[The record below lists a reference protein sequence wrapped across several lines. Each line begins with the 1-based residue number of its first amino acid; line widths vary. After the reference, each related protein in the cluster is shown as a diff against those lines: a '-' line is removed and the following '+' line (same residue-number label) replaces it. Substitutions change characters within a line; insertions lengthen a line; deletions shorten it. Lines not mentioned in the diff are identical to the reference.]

1 MKKISILTLSLALS
15 MGLANAAIV
24 LQDSAI
30 FANNGK
36 ATLTDAEIGGLDVSS
51 GDKLVVTIG
60 LEGDDSGPDSTVTYN
75 NQNMT
80 LAASNMGLNGLNP
93 SGWVGI
99 YYLDNVSSFGAGTLV
114 FTNNGY
120 SAGVS
125 FMVLSGT
132 ASGVGNVNSA
142 NATTLNLGV
151 SAGSFMVAAFGD
163 TADAAITVVSP
174 LTTLLNSDALVAAG
188 DDGSASYGTGYQ
200 SISSAGTAT
209 PSFTSTTDRPNMVA
223 AEFTA
228 VPEPSTILLLSAV
241 GSLILLR
248 RRR

>member
-1 MKKISILTLSLALS
+1 MKNISILTLSLALS

-24 LQDSAI
+24 LQDDAV
-30 FANNGK
+30 FMDGGK
-36 ATLTDAEIGGLDVSS
+36 DTLTDAEIGGLDVTS

-75 NQNMT
+75 GQNMT
-80 LAASNMGLNGLNP
+80 LAVENTPTSWA
-93 SGWVGI
+93 GWVGM
-99 YYLDNVSSFGAGTLV
+99 YYLDDISTVGAGTLD
-114 FTNNGY
+114 FTNGGY

-132 ASGVGNVNSA
+132 AAGVGNVNSA
-142 NATTLNLGV
+142 DATTLNLNV
-151 SAGSFMVAAFGD
+151 SANSFMVAAFGD
-163 TADAAITVVSP
+163 TADADVTVDSP
-174 LTTLLNSDALVAAG
+174 LQTLLDIDTENVDIN
-188 DDGSASYGTGYQ
+188 DGSASYGTGYQ

-209 PSFTSTTDRPNMVA
+209 PSFTSSTSRPNMVA

-228 VPEPSTILLLSAV
+228 VPEPSTILLLGAL
-241 GSLILLR
+241 GSLVFLR

>member
-60 LEGDDSGPDSTVTYN
+60 LEGDDSGPNSTVTYN
-75 NQNMT
+75 GQNMT
-80 LAASNMGLNGLNP
+80 LAVENTPATT

-99 YYLDNVSSFGAGTLV
+99 YYLDNVSSFGAGTLD
-114 FTNNGY
+114 FTNGGY

-132 ASGVGNVNSA
+132 AAGVGNVNSA
-142 NATTLNLGV
+142 DATTLNLNV
-151 SAGSFMVAAFGD
+151 SANSFMVAAFGD
-163 TADAAITVVSP
+163 TADADVTVDSP
-174 LTTLLNSDALVAAG
+174 LQTLLDVDTDSGFN
-188 DDGSASYGTGYQ
+188 DGSASYGTGYQ
-200 SISSAGTAT
+200 LISSAGTAT
-209 PSFTSTTDRPNMVA
+209 PSFTSSSSRPNMVA

-228 VPEPSTILLLSAV
+228 VPEPSTILLLGV
-241 GSLILLR
+241 GSSLVFLR

>member
-1 MKKISILTLSLALS
+1 MKNISILTLSLALS

-24 LQDSAI
+24 LQDDAV
-30 FANNGK
+30 FMDGGK
-36 ATLTDAEIGGLDVSS
+36 DTLTDAEIGGLDVTS

-75 NQNMT
+75 GQNMT
-80 LAASNMGLNGLNP
+80 LAVENTPTSWA
-93 SGWVGI
+93 GWVGM
-99 YYLDNVSSFGAGTLV
+99 YYLDDISTVGAGTLD
-114 FTNNGY
+114 FTNGGY

-142 NATTLNLGV
+142 DATTLNLNV
-151 SAGSFMVAAFGD
+151 SADSFMVAAFGD
-163 TADAAITVVSP
+163 TADADVTVNSP
-174 LTTLLNSDALVAAG
+174 LQTLLDIDTENVDIN
-188 DDGSASYGTGYQ
+188 DGSASYGTGYQ

>member
-24 LQDSAI
+24 LQDDAV
-30 FANNGK
+30 FMDGGK
-36 ATLTDAEIGGLDVSS
+36 ETLTDAEIGGLDVSS

-60 LEGDDSGPDSTVTYN
+60 LEGNDSGPNSTVTYN
-75 NQNMT
+75 SQNMT
-80 LAASNMGLNGLNP
+80 LAVENTPATT

-99 YYLDNVSSFGAGTLV
+99 YYLDNVSSFGAGTLD
-114 FTNNGY
+114 FTNGGY

-142 NATTLNLGV
+142 NATTLNLNV
-151 SAGSFMVAAFGD
+151 SANSFMVAAFGD
-163 TADAAITVVSP
+163 TADADVTVDSP
-174 LTTLLNSDALVAAG
+174 LQTLLDSDELPG
-188 DDGSASYGTGYQ
+188 NDGSASYGTGYQ

-209 PSFTSTTDRPNMVA
+209 PSFTSSTSRPNMVA

-228 VPEPSTILLLSAV
+228 VPEPSTILLLGAL
-241 GSLILLR
+241 GSLVFLR

>member
-24 LQDSAI
+24 LQDDAV

-36 ATLTDAEIGGLDVSS
+36 DTLTDAEIGGLDVTS

-75 NQNMT
+75 GQNMT
-80 LAASNMGLNGLNP
+80 LAVENTPTSWA
-93 SGWVGI
+93 GWVGM
-99 YYLDNVSSFGAGTLV
+99 YYLDDISTVGAGTLD
-114 FTNNGY
+114 FTNGGY

-132 ASGVGNVNSA
+132 AAGVGNVNSA
-142 NATTLNLGV
+142 DATTLNLNV
-151 SAGSFMVAAFGD
+151 SANSFMVAAFGD
-163 TADAAITVVSP
+163 TADADVTVDSP
-174 LTTLLNSDALVAAG
+174 LQTLLDIDTENVDIN
-188 DDGSASYGTGYQ
+188 DGSASYGTGYQ

-209 PSFTSTTDRPNMVA
+209 PSFTSSTSRPNMVA

-228 VPEPSTILLLSAV
+228 VPEPSTILLLGAL
-241 GSLILLR
+241 GSLVFLR

>member
-24 LQDSAI
+24 LQDDAV
-30 FANNGK
+30 FMDGGK
-36 ATLTDAEIGGLDVSS
+36 ETLTDAEIGGLDVSS

-60 LEGDDSGPDSTVTYN
+60 LEGNDSGPNSTVTYN
-75 NQNMT
+75 SQNMT
-80 LAASNMGLNGLNP
+80 LAVENIPAT

-99 YYLDNVSSFGAGTLV
+99 YYLDNVSSFGAGTLD
-114 FTNNGY
+114 FTNGGY

-132 ASGVGNVNSA
+132 AAGVGNVNSA
-142 NATTLNLGV
+142 DATTLNLGV
-151 SAGSFMVAAFGD
+151 SANSFMVAAFGD
-163 TADAAITVVSP
+163 TADQAVTVDSP
-174 LTTLLNSDALVAAG
+174 LTKLLDSDELPG
-188 DDGSASYGTGYQ
+188 NDGSASYGTGYQ
-200 SISSAGTAT
+200 LISSAGTAT

>member
-24 LQDSAI
+24 LQDDAV
-30 FANNGK
+30 FMDGGK
-36 ATLTDAEIGGLDVSS
+36 ETLTDAEIGGLDVSS

-60 LEGDDSGPDSTVTYN
+60 LEGDDSGPNSTVTYN
-75 NQNMT
+75 GQNMT
-80 LAASNMGLNGLNP
+80 LAVENTPATT

-99 YYLDNVSSFGAGTLV
+99 YYLDNVSSFGAGTLD
-114 FTNNGY
+114 FTNGGF

-132 ASGVGNVNSA
+132 AAGVGNVNSA
-142 NATTLNLGV
+142 DATTLNLNV
-151 SAGSFMVAAFGD
+151 SANSFMVAAFGD
-163 TADAAITVVSP
+163 TADADVTVNSP
-174 LTTLLNSDALVAAG
+174 LQTLLDVDA
-188 DDGSASYGTGYQ
+188 DGFNDNSASYGTGYQ
-200 SISSAGTAT
+200 SISSTGTAT
-209 PSFTSTTDRPNMVA
+209 PSFTSSTSRPNMVA

-228 VPEPSTILLLSAV
+228 VPEPSTILLLGAL
-241 GSLILLR
+241 GSLVFLR

>member
-24 LQDSAI
+24 LQDDAV
-30 FANNGK
+30 FMDGGK
-36 ATLTDAEIGGLDVSS
+36 ETLTDAEIGGLDVSS

-60 LEGDDSGPDSTVTYN
+60 LEGNDSGPNSTVTYN
-75 NQNMT
+75 SQNMT
-80 LAASNMGLNGLNP
+80 LAASNVGLNGTNP
-93 SGWVGI
+93 SGWIGI
-99 YYLDNVSSFGAGTLV
+99 YYLDNISTVGAGTLD
-114 FTNNGY
+114 FTNGGY

-151 SAGSFMVAAFGD
+151 SANSFMVAAFGD
-163 TADAAITVVSP
+163 TADQAVTVDSP
-174 LTTLLNSDALVAAG
+174 LTKLLDSDELPG
-188 DDGSASYGTGYQ
+188 NDGSASYGTGYQ
-200 SISSAGTAT
+200 LISSAGTAT
-209 PSFTSTTDRPNMVA
+209 PSFTSSSSRPNMVA

-228 VPEPSTILLLSAV
+228 VPEPSTILLLGAL
-241 GSLILLR
+241 GSLVFLR

>member
-15 MGLANAAIV
+15 TGLANAAIV
-24 LQDSAI
+24 LQDDAV

-36 ATLTDAEIGGLDVSS
+36 DTLTDAEIGGLDVSS

-93 SGWVGI
+93 SGWIGI
-99 YYLDNVSSFGAGTLV
+99 YYLDNISTVGAGTLD
-114 FTNNGY
+114 FTNGGY

-132 ASGVGNVNSA
+132 AAGVGNVNSA
-142 NATTLNLGV
+142 NATTLNLNV
-151 SAGSFMVAAFGD
+151 SANSFMVAAFGD
-163 TADAAITVVSP
+163 TADLAVTVDSP
-174 LTTLLNSDALVAAG
+174 LQTLLDVDADPG
-188 DDGSASYGTGYQ
+188 FNDGSASYGTGYQ
-200 SISSAGTAT
+200 SISSTGTAT
-209 PSFTSTTDRPNMVA
+209 PSFTSSSSRPNMVA

-228 VPEPSTILLLSAV
+228 VPEPSTILLLGAL
-241 GSLILLR
+241 GSLVFLR

>member
-24 LQDSAI
+24 LQDDAV
-30 FANNGK
+30 AVLNNTSGTD
-36 ATLTDAEIGGLDVSS
+36 TLTDAAIGGLDVSS

-60 LEGDDSGPDSTVTYN
+60 FEGDDSGPNSTVTYN
-75 NQNMT
+75 GQNMT
-80 LAASNMGLNGLNP
+80 LAVENTPATT

-99 YYLDNVSSFGAGTLV
+99 YYLDNVSSFGAGTLD
-114 FTNNGY
+114 FTNGGY

-132 ASGVGNVNSA
+132 AAGVGNVNSA
-142 NATTLNLGV
+142 DATTLNLNV
-151 SAGSFMVAAFGD
+151 SANSFMVAAFGD
-163 TADAAITVVSP
+163 TADADVTVNSP
-174 LTTLLNSDALVAAG
+174 LQTLLDVDTDPGFN
-188 DDGSASYGTGYQ
+188 DGSASYGTGYQ

-228 VPEPSTILLLSAV
+228 VPEPSTILLLGAL
-241 GSLILLR
+241 GSLVFLR

>member
-1 MKKISILTLSLALS
+1 MKKITILTVSLALS
-15 MGLANAAIV
+15 AGFANAAIV
-24 LQDSAI
+24 LQDSAV
-30 FANNGK
+30 AVLNSTSGTD
-36 ATLTDAEIGGLDVSS
+36 TLTDAAIGGLDVSS

-60 LEGDDSGPDSTVTYN
+60 FEGDNNGPDSIVTYN
-75 NQNMT
+75 DQNMT
-80 LAASNMGLNGLNP
+80 LATENIQAS

-99 YYLDNVSSFGAGTLV
+99 YYLDNVSSFGAGTLD
-114 FTNNGY
+114 FTNGGY

-125 FMVLSGT
+125 LMVLSGT
-132 ASGVGNVNSA
+132 ATGVGSVN
-142 NATTLNLGV
+142 NGDATTLDLAV

-163 TADAAITVVSP
+163 TADAAITVDSP
-174 LTTLLNSDALVAAG
+174 LTTLLNSDDLVAAG

-209 PSFTSTTDRPNMVA
+209 PSFTSSTSRPNMVA

-228 VPEPSTILLLSAV
+228 VPEPSTILLLGAL
-241 GSLILLR
+241 GSLVFLR

>member
-24 LQDSAI
+24 LQDDAV
-30 FANNGK
+30 FMDGGK
-36 ATLTDAEIGGLDVSS
+36 ETLTDAEIGGLDVSS

-60 LEGDDSGPDSTVTYN
+60 LEGDDSGPNSTVTYN
-75 NQNMT
+75 GQNMT
-80 LAASNMGLNGLNP
+80 LAVENTPATT

-99 YYLDNVSSFGAGTLV
+99 YYLDNVSSFGAGTLD
-114 FTNNGY
+114 FTNGGY

-142 NATTLNLGV
+142 DATTLNLNV
-151 SAGSFMVAAFGD
+151 SADSFMVAAFGD
-163 TADAAITVVSP
+163 TADQAVTVDSP
-174 LTTLLNSDALVAAG
+174 LTKLLDSDELPG
-188 DDGSASYGTGYQ
+188 NDGSASYGTGYQ
-200 SISSAGTAT
+200 LISSAGTAT

-228 VPEPSTILLLSAV
+228 VPEPSTILLLGAL
-241 GSLILLR
+241 GSLVFLR